1 MNERLKQAIYSAVYR
16 MLRPLVL
23 TLLKQGVSYAEFS
36 DLARRAYIDAA
47 TEDLALPDRKQSVSR
62 VSVLT
67 GINRKEIARLQKEPN
82 PAETGQAADVNRAY
96 RVVNGWLQDS
106 TFQKNGEPIPLHIEG
121 ESPSFSE
128 LVRRYSGDVPWRA
141 VLDEL
146 LRLEQ
151 VEKQDNKVQL
161 LTQGY
166 IPQED
171 LEEKFRIMGR
181 AAADIM
187 ATFDHNLSHTPPD
200 TRVQRTVAYTNLS
213 EDVMDII
220 RQRSKEETEKFLQN
234 TNKWLSQVDSKHTD
248 NQDGEVSDTKQYR
261 AGIGLYY
268 FEEPIPL
275 PETSKVKSKR
285 QSTGDKK

>member
-47 TEDLALPDRKQSVSR
+47 AEDLALPDRKQSISR

-96 RVVNGWLQDS
+96 RVVNGWLQDDRYQQDGQPA
-106 TFQKNGEPIPLHIEG
+106 TLQIEG
-121 ESPSFSE
+121 DSPSFSD

-146 LRLEQ
+146 LRLGQ
-151 VEKQDNKVQL
+151 VERQDNEVQL
-161 LTQGY
+161 VTQGY

-171 LEEKFRIMGR
+171 LEEKFQIMGR
-181 AAADIM
+181 AASDIM
-187 ATFDHNLSHTPPD
+187 ATFGHNLSHTPPD
-200 TRVQRTVAYTNLS
+200 TRVQRTVAYTNLP

-220 RQRSKEETEKFLQN
+220 RQRSKEEAEEFLQK
-234 TNKWLSQVDSKHTD
+234 TNKWLSRVDAQNT
-248 NQDGEVSDTKQYR
+248 SDQEPTTSRNYR

-268 FEEPIPL
+268 FEEAL
-275 PETSKVKSKR
+275 PCAEEKPVKPKR
-285 QSTGDKK
+285 KSTGDKT